1 MQKRQIQELPFFKY
15 QGTGNDFI
23 LIDQRE
29 TQWLTRESVE
39 TVNQLCDRHFGI
51 GADGLILLE
60 NHPVLDFEMIYFNSD
75 GNESSM
81 CGNGGRCIVA
91 FANFLGIVEEDCQF
105 MAVDGL
111 HHAVVKENWVELRMN
126 NVHSIKEFSTHF
138 FLNTGSPHH
147 VAFTDDLSKID
158 IVTQGRSIRNSK
170 NYKPDGTNVNFV
182 EEKNNGI
189 EVLTYERGV
198 EDETLSCGTGVT
210 AAAISYALRHPDK
223 KIEEVPIRTKG
234 GFLKV
239 RFQKEET
246 HFKDIWLCGPAL
258 QVFKGTIPF

>member
-1 MQKRQIQELPFFKY
+1 MREISFYKY
-15 QGTGNDFI
+15 HGTGNDFI

-29 TQWLTRESVE
+29 EQWLTRESTTIIE
-39 TVNQLCDRHFGI
+39 QLCDRHFGI

-60 NHPVLDFEMIYFNSD
+60 NHFVLDFEMIYFNAD

-91 FANFLGIVEEDCQF
+91 FAYFLGLVEEECQF

-111 HHAVVKENWVELRMN
+111 HQATVKDNWVELRMN
-126 NVHSIKEFSTHF
+126 SVHGIQQHPTHF

-147 VAFTDDLSKID
+147 VAFVDDLSQID
-158 IVTQGRSIRNSK
+158 IVNQGRSIRNSQT
-170 NYKPDGTNVNFV
+170 YQPHGTNVNFV
-182 EEKNNGI
+182 EEKSNGI

-198 EDETLSCGTGVT
+198 ENETLSCGTGVT
-210 AAAISYALRHPDK
+210 AAAISYALRHPMHN
-223 KIEEVPIRTKG
+223 ITEVPIRTKG

-239 RFQKEET
+239 RFEKEEEY
-246 HFKDIWLCGPAL
+246 FKNIWLCGPAM
-258 QVFKGTIPF
+258 QVFRGMINF

>member
-1 MQKRQIQELPFFKY
+1 MRELPFFKY

-23 LIDQRE
+23 IIDQRE
-29 TQWLTRESVE
+29 EQWLTKASTTIVK
-39 TVNQLCDRHFGI
+39 QLCDRHFGI

-60 NHPVLDFEMIYFNSD
+60 EHPVLDFEMIYFNSD

-91 FANFLGIVEEDCQF
+91 FAHALDIVGEDCQF

-111 HHAVVKENWVELRMN
+111 HHATVKENWVELRMN
-126 NVHSIKEFSTHF
+126 NVHSIKEFPDYY

-147 VAFTDDLSKID
+147 VVFTDDLSKID
-158 IVTQGRSIRNSK
+158 IIAEGRAIRYSRM
-170 NYKPDGTNVNFV
+170 YQPDGTNVNFV

-198 EDETLSCGTGVT
+198 ENETLSCGTGVT
-210 AAAISYALRHPDK
+210 AAAISYALRHPEEEIK
-223 KIEEVPIRTKG
+223 EVPIRTKG

-239 RFQKEET
+239 RFQKEEK
-246 HFKDIWLCGPAL
+246 HFKDVWLCGPAM
-258 QVFKGTIPF
+258 QVFSGTIPF

>member
-1 MQKRQIQELPFFKY
+1 MQKLPFFKY
-15 QGTGNDFI
+15 HGTGNDFI

-29 TQWLTRESVE
+29 TQWLTREDIT
-39 TVNQLCDRHFGI
+39 TVRQLCDRHFGI

-60 NHPVLDFEMIYFNSD
+60 NHPVLDFEMVYFNSD

-91 FANFLGIVEEDCQF
+91 FAHHLGIVQSDCQF

-111 HHAVVKENWVELRMN
+111 HHATVKESWVELRMN
-126 NVHSIKEFSTHF
+126 NVHGIKQEPDYF

-147 VAFTDDLSKID
+147 VVFTDDLDQID
-158 IVTQGRSIRNSK
+158 IVTQGRTIRNSAL
-170 NYKPDGTNVNFV
+170 YHPDGANVNFV
-182 EEKNNGI
+182 AEKNNGI

-210 AAAISYALRHPDK
+210 AAAISYALRRSDTG
-223 KIEEVPIRTKG
+223 IREVPIRTKG

-239 RFQKEET
+239 RFEQEEK
-246 HFKDIWLCGPAL
+246 HFKDVWLCGPAM